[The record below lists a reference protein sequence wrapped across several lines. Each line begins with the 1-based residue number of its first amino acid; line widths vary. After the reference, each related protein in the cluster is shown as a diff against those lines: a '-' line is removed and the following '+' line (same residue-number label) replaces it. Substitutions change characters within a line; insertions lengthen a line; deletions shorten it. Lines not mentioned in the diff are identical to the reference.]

1 MMSTDT
7 DALVQKLRYMGQQYA
22 AGQASRGG
30 SPRKHYL
37 EEAADTI
44 ERLTRERD
52 DFKQTLYDEMDG
64 NLRLRELG
72 KARPDEP
79 MTPFVERL
87 TRERDEAVAAIRE
100 FLEFQSAAE
109 GPTIHEW
116 ARWRRVADAATT
128 KAPT

>member
-1 MMSTDT
+1 MSTDT
-7 DALVQKLRYMGQQYA
+7 DALVPVAWIEHEWAWTGARRLHFERREPTVRDEVVNPVWTPLYG
-22 AGQASRGG
+22 
-30 SPRKHYL
+30 P
-37 EEAADTI
+37 DTI
-44 ERLTRERD
+44 
-52 DFKQTLYDEMDG
+52 
-64 NLRLRELG
+64 
-72 KARPDEP
+72 
-79 MTPFVERL
+79 ERL